1 MKTHD
6 KKCCSFG
13 FSNKPG
19 KRANPE
25 STHAS
30 GDPAAMRRPPP
41 RWTRFSMKQTQC
53 PSEAKPIA
61 DVIQVKK
68 PFLKWA
74 GGKTKVVPVLKP
86 LLPCGRGR
94 LIEPFVGAGA
104 LFLNTEYPNSFLCD
118 SNADLMCVYAFLQ
131 EHSAKFIQEC
141 GNLFTPENNQEERYY
156 QLRAEFN
163 QQGEP
168 ERHAALFVYLNRH
181 AFNGLCRFNRTGQ
194 FNVPFG
200 LYDKPYFPREEME
213 TFAARLQTAFLEI
226 QDFRVTL
233 AQSGDDDVV
242 YADPPYV
249 PLSATANFTDY
260 ASGGFSLED
269 QKDLAACAI
278 QAAQRGATVIISNH
292 DTPLTRE
299 LYQDASQIITLQVR
313 RNISCDGNNRGK
325 AKELIAV
332 F

>member
-1 MKTHD
+1 
-6 KKCCSFG
+6 
-13 FSNKPG
+13 
-19 KRANPE
+19 
-25 STHAS
+25 
-30 GDPAAMRRPPP
+30 
-41 RWTRFSMKQTQC
+41 MKQTQC
-53 PSEAKPIA
+53 PSEAEPIA

-68 PFLKWA
+68 PFFKWA

-86 LLPCGRGR
+86 LLPSGRGR
-94 LIEPFVGAGA
+94 FIEPFVGAGA
-104 LFLNTEYPNSFLCD
+104 LFLNTEYPSNLLSD

-131 EHSAKFIQEC
+131 EHSAKFIEEC
-141 GNLFTPENNQEERYY
+141 AQLFNPENNQEERYY

-163 QQGEP
+163 QGGEP
-168 ERHAALFVYLNRH
+168 KRHAALFVYLNRH
-181 AFNGLCRFNRTGQ
+181 GFNGLCRFNRTGQ

-200 LYDKPYFPREEME
+200 SSEPYFPREEMLV
-213 TFAARLQTAFLEI
+213 FAARLQTAFLEI

-233 AQSGDDDVV
+233 AQAGHDDVV
-242 YADPPYV
+242 YCDPPYV

-260 ASGGFSLED
+260 ASGGFSLKD

-278 QAAQRGATVIISNH
+278 RAAQRGATVIISNH

-299 LYQDASQIITLQVR
+299 LYHDASQIITLQVR
-313 RNISCDGNNRGK
+313 RSISCDGENRGK